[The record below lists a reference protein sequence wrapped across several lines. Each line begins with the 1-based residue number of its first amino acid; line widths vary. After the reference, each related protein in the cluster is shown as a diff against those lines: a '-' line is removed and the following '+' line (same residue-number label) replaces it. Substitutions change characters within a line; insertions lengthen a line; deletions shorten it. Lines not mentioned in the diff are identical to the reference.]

1 MEDKYLTVVAEHRP
15 DGSIRPL
22 KIQYEEKW
30 YEIDR
35 VIDVR
40 PAASLKMGGQGNR
53 YTCRILGRQVYLFC
67 DDGLWFLERI

>member
-1 MEDKYLTVVAEHRP
+1 MEKKYLTVIAEHRP

-22 KIQYEEKW
+22 RIQYEEKW

-35 VIDVR
+35 MIDVR
-40 PAASLKMGGQGNR
+40 PAASLKYGGQGNR

-67 DDGLWFLERI
+67 DDGFWFLET